1 MMRVSGVSLALRN
14 APFIA
19 AAVIALAIAGSA
31 VLAPWCAPYDW
42 NALGVA
48 PTLAPPSAQHWF
60 GADVFGRDLFS
71 RVIDGGRY
79 SLAIG
84 LLTVGLALVFGSLLG
99 MTLGYA
105 GGRLDAWGSRLVD
118 VMLGI
123 PSLVIAI
130 LAVSILGV
138 GLFNVAIAVAIAQLP
153 HYARVVRAATLT
165 VRNRQFI
172 EAAVAMGARGPRIV
186 LGHILPNIA
195 PTLIVVA
202 TLNLGEA
209 ILATSTL
216 SFLGLG
222 AQPPTP
228 EWGAMLSDG
237 QNYMR
242 YAPWI
247 MAFPGLAIFLTV
259 LSVNLIGNFINQR
272 LGRSPANERAQD
284 PHTP

>member
-1 MMRVSGVSLALRN
+1 MSLKH
-14 APFIA
+14 AP
-19 AAVIALAIAGSA
+19 AAVAGLILFAIFALAIFARW
-31 VLAPWCAPYDW
+31 LAPYDW
-42 NALGVA
+42 NAIGVA
-48 PTLAPPSAQHWF
+48 PSLAPPSLRHWL
-60 GADVFGRDLFS
+60 GADAFGRDLFS
-71 RVIDGGRY
+71 RVIAGGRY
-79 SLAIG
+79 SIAIG
-84 LLTVGLALVFGSLLG
+84 LLTVGLALASGSLLG

-105 GGRLDAWGSRLVD
+105 GGRIDDWGSRLID

-123 PSLVIAI
+123 PSLVIAV

-138 GLFNVAIAVAIAQLP
+138 GLFNVALAVAIAQLP
-153 HYARVVRAATLT
+153 HYARVVRAATLA
-165 VRNRQFI
+165 VRGKLFI
-172 EAAVAMGARGPRIV
+172 EAAVAIGARGPAVV
-186 LGHILPNIA
+186 LTHILPNVA
-195 PTLIVVA
+195 PTLIVVS

-237 QNYMR
+237 QAYMR

-259 LSVNLIGNFINQR
+259 ISVNLIGNFVNQR
-272 LGRSPANERAQD
+272 LGASRR
-284 PHTP
+284 